1 MNLIYLYIGIIC
13 FLIGGLFIYFL
24 LKPKIKQTLI
34 KNEQIEK
41 ENADLAILNQSL
53 KEDIEQEQ
61 QSLIVLQ
68 KKTEIEQ
75 NTFNNLKNSS
85 KQAAEDYYKMA
96 LEVQQNSFDKEIER
110 ISNEL
115 EKNRQD
121 AELIYENLLKESVQ
135 NYLEQIEEKQAKIN
149 FLTKKFDLLQNNV
162 NIAVDASKRKLEI
175 DQKQDFYR
183 ICLSNEDIAEI
194 ARLREV
200 LPYLRDKTPLNKVI
214 YKVYYE
220 KPLTDMIGRVIG
232 TGTHTGIYKITNIQ
246 TQMCYVGQAVDLAAR
261 FKQHVKRGV
270 GAEDWTQNKLYPA
283 MYSTGVEN
291 FTFEVIEECEREKL
305 NEREDFWQEYFH
317 AKDFGYSIK

>member
-1 MNLIYLYIGIIC
+1 MDTLFIGLIC
-13 FLIGGLFIYFL
+13 FICSGLILYFIL
-24 LKPKIKQTLI
+24 RPKIKNIAI
-34 KNEQIEK
+34 KNQEIELSNAELALEHEQLLEK
-41 ENADLAILNQSL
+41 NKKEENLYYQLQIKTEEAKKRIQDL
-53 KEDIEQEQ
+53 KE
-61 QSLIVLQ
+61 
-68 KKTEIEQ
+68 TE
-75 NTFNNLKNSS
+75 TT
-85 KQAAEDYYKMA
+85 AAEDFYKQA
-96 LEVQQNSFDKEIER
+96 LEISQNSFDKEIER

-115 EKNRQD
+115 ERNRQD

-149 FLTKKFDLLQNNV
+149 FLTKKFNLLQNNV

-261 FKQHVKRGV
+261 FKQHIKRGV

-291 FTFEVIEECEREKL
+291 FTFEVIEECEKEKL